1 MLVLNGKKLQDCHIF
16 IENRSSV
23 SVNNWM
29 TVIRMSEL
37 TDLTSDSN
45 LEKLSH
51 TLVRW
56 IKVVVGI
63 FKKHMHACLNLSYVL

>member
-1 MLVLNGKKLQDCHIF
+1 
-16 IENRSSV
+16 
-23 SVNNWM
+23 M